1 MSPRP
6 VRASSKFE
14 SQAMSVDTVLVEGL
28 MGVVAV
34 GQGRTAWKRLQR
46 RMPEAEVMVRDQR
59 GLVYIE
65 GQQVP
70 SYGKPVGQPMN
81 C

>member
-6 VRASSKFE
+6 VPASSKFE
-14 SQAMSVDTVLVEGL
+14 LEAMSLDTGLMEGL

-34 GQGRTAWKRLQR
+34 GQGGTAWEGPR
-46 RMPEAEVMVRDQR
+46 RQMPEAEVAVRDQR

-65 GQQVP
+65 G
-70 SYGKPVGQPMN
+70 
-81 C
+81 